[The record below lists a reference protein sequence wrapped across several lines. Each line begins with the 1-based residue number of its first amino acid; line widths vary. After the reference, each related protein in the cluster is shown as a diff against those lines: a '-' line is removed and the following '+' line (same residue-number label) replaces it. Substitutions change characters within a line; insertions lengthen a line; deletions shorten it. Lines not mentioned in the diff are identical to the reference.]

1 MNECKKRREFLKST
15 LWEKRQN
22 MMTDQ
27 KKGLPQPPFEKPFDE
42 KGKVIPLI
50 PFEDIQLGNMTL
62 REVVHRRRS
71 RRRFTE
77 EPLNLEELSFLL
89 WSTQGIREVYQ
100 GKVTFRT
107 VPSAGSRHPFETYLA
122 VHNVEGLEPA
132 LYRYLPLEHSLLF
145 VKKIENMKD
154 KIVEAALNQHFVGY
168 CAVTFIW
175 TAIPYRTEWRYSL
188 TSHKVIAI
196 DIGHVCQNLYLSAE
210 SIGAGTCAIAAYSQ
224 DKMDKF
230 LGVDGEEEFT
240 IYVAPVGKIA
250 G

>member
-1 MNECKKRREFLKST
+1 MDDCKKRREFLKST
-15 LWEKRQN
+15 LWEMRSD
-22 MMTDQ
+22 MPTDQ
-27 KKGLPQPPFEKPFDE
+27 KKGLPRPPFEKPFD
-42 KGKVIPLI
+42 KNGRIIPLI
-50 PFEDIQLGNMTL
+50 PIEDIQVGDMPLK
-62 REVVHRRRS
+62 EVISKRRS
-71 RRRFTE
+71 RRKFTDD
-77 EPLNLEELSFLL
+77 PITLEELSFML
-89 WSTQGIREVYQ
+89 WSTQGIREVYRDM
-100 GKVTFRT
+100 VTFRT

-145 VKKIENMKD
+145 IKKIENMKD

-196 DIGHVCQNLYLSAE
+196 DIGHVCQNLYLASEAL
-210 SIGAGTCAIAAYSQ
+210 GAGTCAIAAYSQ
-224 DKMDKF
+224 KKMDEF

-250 G
+250 E

>member
-1 MNECKKRREFLKST
+1 MNDCKKRREFLKST
-15 LWEKRQN
+15 LWEMRSD
-22 MMTDQ
+22 MPTDQ
-27 KKGLPQPPFEKPFDE
+27 KKGLPRPPFEKPFD
-42 KGKVIPLI
+42 KNGRIIPLI
-50 PFEDIQLGNMTL
+50 PVGDIQVGDMPLK
-62 REVVHRRRS
+62 EVISKRRS
-71 RRRFTE
+71 RRKFTDD
-77 EPLNLEELSFLL
+77 PITLEELSFML
-89 WSTQGIREVYQ
+89 WSTQGIREVYRDM
-100 GKVTFRT
+100 VTFRT

-145 VKKIENMKD
+145 IKKIENMKD

-196 DIGHVCQNLYLSAE
+196 DIGHVCQNLYLASEAL
-210 SIGAGTCAIAAYSQ
+210 GAGTCAIAAYSQ
-224 DKMDKF
+224 KKMDEF

-250 G
+250 E